1 MSVAMGHRIRWTAV
15 WLLIAL
21 WFVGLALSV
30 GGSGVHLL
38 LLAAIGLLVYEL
50 LIEDAPAS

>member
-1 MSVAMGHRIRWTAV
+1 MGHRIRWTAV

-50 LIEDAPAS
+50 LIEDAPAA